1 MFQGKKRMI
10 NIPKEIGSNY
20 YNFGL
25 RLLDDPKGT
34 RIHQIEH
41 DYIEIEKINTEIVWE
56 WATGWGKKPV
66 SWKILTEVLHDIE
79 LHSLASEIEAV
90 KLL

>member
-1 MFQGKKRMI
+1 MFQGKKRII

-25 RLLDDPKGT
+25 HLLDDSKGT

-41 DYIEIEKINTEIVWE
+41 DYIEIEKINTEIVRE
-56 WATGWGKKPV
+56 WTTG
-66 SWKILTEVLHDIE
+66 
-79 LHSLASEIEAV
+79 
-90 KLL
+90 

>member
-41 DYIEIEKINTEIVWE
+41 DYREIEKINTEIVRE
-56 WATGWGKKPV
+56 WVTGWGKKPV
-66 SWKILTEVLHDIE
+66 SWKTLTELLHDIE